1 MGLDAVILVFWML
14 SFKST
19 FSLCSFT
26 FIKRRLSSSLSAVR
40 VVSSAYLK
48 LLILV
53 PAILIPACVSSNLA
67 FYMMYSAYKL
77 NKQGDNIQPW
87 HTPFCIWNQ
96 PVVPRPVLTLLLDLH
111 RRQVRWSGFPISLR
125 IFHRLLCSFPSPG
138 ESSQPRNRTQVSQI
152 AGRFFTNWAIREA
165 WIGNLVT
172 KILCIVWATPAN

>member
-26 FIKRRLSSSLSAVR
+26 FIKRCLSSSLSAVR

-67 FYMMYSAYKL
+67 FHMMYSAYKL
-77 NKQGDNIQPW
+77 SKQGGNIQPW
-87 HTPFCIWNQ
+87 RTPFCIWNR
-96 PVVPRPVLTLLLDLH
+96 PVVPCPALTLLPELH
-111 RRQVRWSGFPISLR
+111 RRQVRWSGFPTSFCALSL
-125 IFHRLLCSFPSPG
+125 L
-138 ESSQPRNRTQVSQI
+138 Q
-152 AGRFFTNWAIREA
+152 
-165 WIGNLVT
+165 GNLPNPGIEPRSPT
-172 KILCIVWATPAN
+172 LQADSLPTELSEKPEQAI